1 MFEDDNY
8 NFDPDPYF
16 DHDPYNNDYLFKNT
30 HWVMSE
36 FDMWDPNDGIEYP
49 VIELSLV
56 GNIIRDK
63 EKLKKALTNLHNLKD
78 VYLIGLLDSRF
89 NRISDKELL
98 SLIDLDKLPKL
109 RRLLINNNIYTSDGL
124 NGAKS
129 FDRLRADTRKPKE
142 TASILNNLR
151 TKQSGTSLPYDLIP
165 NTMSFIHTGK
175 HVPQSISQKRDNINS
190 SISSSSSSLGGRT
203 RKSKRYKSFRKSRK
217 SRKSRRKRSTKRR
230 K

>member
-1 MFEDDNY
+1 MYDEDDNY
-8 NFDPDPYF
+8 NFNPDPYF

-30 HWVMSE
+30 HWVMTD

-56 GNIIRDK
+56 SNIIRDK

-109 RRLLINNNIYTSDGL
+109 RSLLINNNIYTSDGL

-129 FDRLRADTRKPKE
+129 FDRLKADTRKPKE
-142 TASILNNLR
+142 TANLLNNIR
-151 TKQSGTSLPYDLIP
+151 TKQSGTELLYDLIP

-175 HVPQSISQKRDNINS
+175 HVPQTISQKRDNINS
-190 SISSSSSSLGGRT
+190 SISISSSSLGGRT
-203 RKSKRYKSFRKSRK
+203 RKSKSFRKSRK
-217 SRKSRRKRSTKRR
+217 TKRSTKRR

>member
-1 MFEDDNY
+1 MFNHEDNNY
-8 NFDPDPYF
+8 DFDPDPYF

-30 HWVMSE
+30 HWVMTE

-56 GNIIRDK
+56 GNVIRDK

-78 VYLIGLLDSRF
+78 VYLIGLLDSHF

-142 TASILNNLR
+142 TASILNSIR
-151 TKQSGTSLPYDLIP
+151 TKQSGTALPYDLIP

-175 HVPQSISQKRDNINS
+175 HVPQSISQKRANIS
-190 SISSSSSSLGGRT
+190 GSSSSLGGRT
-203 RKSKRYKSFRKSRK
+203 RKSKSFRKYRKSRK
-217 SRKSRRKRSTKRR
+217 SKRTKKRR
-230 K
+230 YKH

>member
-1 MFEDDNY
+1 MDDEDDNY
-8 NFDPDPYF
+8 DFNPNPYF
-16 DHDPYNNDYLFKNT
+16 DHGPYNNDYLFKNT
-30 HWVMSE
+30 HWFMTD

-49 VIELSLV
+49 VIKLSLV

-109 RRLLINNNIYTSDGL
+109 RSLLINNNIYTSDGL

-142 TASILNNLR
+142 TANLLNSIR
-151 TKQSGTSLPYDLIP
+151 TKQSGTELLYDLIP

-175 HVPQSISQKRDNINS
+175 HVPQSISQKRNNINS

-203 RKSKRYKSFRKSRK
+203 RKSKRYKSFRQ

>member
-1 MFEDDNY
+1 MYDEDDNY
-8 NFDPDPYF
+8 DFNPDPYF

-30 HWVMSE
+30 HWVMTD

-56 GNIIRDK
+56 SNIIRDK

-109 RRLLINNNIYTSDGL
+109 RSLLINNNIYTSDGL

-129 FDRLRADTRKPKE
+129 FDRLRAERRKPEE
-142 TASILNNLR
+142 TASLLNNLS
-151 TKQSGTSLPYDLIP
+151 TKKSGTALPYDLIP

-175 HVPQSISQKRDNINS
+175 HVPQSISQKRNNINS
-190 SISSSSSSLGGRT
+190 SISSSSSSLGGRRT
-203 RKSKRYKSFRKSRK
+203 RRTRRSRK
-217 SRKSRRKRSTKRR
+217 TKRSTKRR

>member
-1 MFEDDNY
+1 MYDEDDNY
-8 NFDPDPYF
+8 DFNPDPYF

-30 HWVMSE
+30 HWVMTD

-56 GNIIRDK
+56 SNIIRDK

-109 RRLLINNNIYTSDGL
+109 RSLLINNNIYTSDGL

-129 FDRLRADTRKPKE
+129 FDRLKADTRKPKE
-142 TASILNNLR
+142 TANLLNNIR
-151 TKQSGTSLPYDLIP
+151 TKQSGTELLYDLIP

-175 HVPQSISQKRDNINS
+175 HVPQTISQKRDNINS
-190 SISSSSSSLGGRT
+190 SISISSSSLGGRT
-203 RKSKRYKSFRKSRK
+203 RKSKSFRKSRK
-217 SRKSRRKRSTKRR
+217 TKRSTKRR

>member
-1 MFEDDNY
+1 MYDEDDNF
-8 NFDPDPYF
+8 NFNPDPYF

-30 HWVMSE
+30 HWVMTD

-63 EKLKKALTNLHNLKD
+63 EKLKKAFTNLHNLKD

-109 RRLLINNNIYTSDGL
+109 RSLLINNNIYTSDGL

-142 TASILNNLR
+142 TANLLNNIR
-151 TKQSGTSLPYDLIP
+151 TKQSGTELLYDLIP

-175 HVPQSISQKRDNINS
+175 HVPQTISQKRDNINS

-203 RKSKRYKSFRKSRK
+203 RKSKSFRKSRK
-217 SRKSRRKRSTKRR
+217 TKRSTKRR